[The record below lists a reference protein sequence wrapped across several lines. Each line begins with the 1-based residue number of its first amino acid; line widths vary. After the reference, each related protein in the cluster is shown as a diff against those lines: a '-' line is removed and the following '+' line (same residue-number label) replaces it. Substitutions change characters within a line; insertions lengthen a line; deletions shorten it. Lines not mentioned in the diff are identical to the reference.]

1 MVAVLGG
8 SRAAAGAAV
17 RLVLGAQEV
26 VEDVDDGGDVP
37 LGLTV
42 LVLQRRVEGA

>member
-1 MVAVLGG
+1 MLGG
-8 SRAAAGAAV
+8 AGPAGAAAV

-26 VEDVDDGGDVP
+26 VEDVHDGGDVP

-42 LVLQRRVEGA
+42 LVLQRRVQGA